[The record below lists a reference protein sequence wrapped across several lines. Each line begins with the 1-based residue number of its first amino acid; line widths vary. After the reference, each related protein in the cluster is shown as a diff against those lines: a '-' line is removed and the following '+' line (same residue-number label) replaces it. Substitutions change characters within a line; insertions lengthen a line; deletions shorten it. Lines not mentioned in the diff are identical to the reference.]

1 MDIFY
6 KIRKPKKYCP
16 YFPGSRMRHVHEGS
30 VVVKLTNVGFDIS
43 PYSYERSK
51 FFHDMLEI
59 CFCRKRDKEHK
70 RPFLDYLAGECD
82 NV

>member
-1 MDIFY
+1 MDRFY

-43 PYSYERSK
+43 PYSYERSE
-51 FFHDMLEI
+51 FFHHMLDI
-59 CFCRKRDKEHK
+59 WNCRKLDKEPN
-70 RPFLDYLAGECD
+70 RGFLDYLAGECD